1 MSTNVVIVILLVL
14 NFALLAALGFAVW
27 IIYTDYSKIRAWS
40 DPCEPLEPI
49 DVERVYGEV
58 VEK

>member
-1 MSTNVVIVILLVL
+1 MITLLICSLVL
-14 NFALLAALGFAVW
+14 NFALLGALAFAVW
-27 IIYTDYSKIRAWS
+27 IIYTDDNKIRVWS

-49 DVERVYGEV
+49 DVECVYGEA

>member
-1 MSTNVVIVILLVL
+1 MITLLICSIIL
-14 NFALLAALGFAVW
+14 NFALLGTLAFAVW
-27 IIYTDYSKIRAWS
+27 IIYTDDNKIRAWS

>member
-1 MSTNVVIVILLVL
+1 MTVLLICSLIL
-14 NFALLAALGFAVW
+14 NFVFLGALAFAVW
-27 IIYTDYSKIRAWS
+27 IIYTDDNKIRAWS

-49 DVERVYGEV
+49 DVECVYGEV

>member
-1 MSTNVVIVILLVL
+1 MSTNVVIVILLIL

-27 IIYTDYSKIRAWS
+27 IIYTDDSKIRAWS

>member
-27 IIYTDYSKIRAWS
+27 IIYTDDNKIRVWS

-49 DVERVYGEV
+49 DVECVYEEV

>member
-1 MSTNVVIVILLVL
+1 MITLLICSLVL
-14 NFALLAALGFAVW
+14 NIALLGALAFAVW
-27 IIYTDYSKIRAWS
+27 IIYTDDNKIRVWS

>member
-1 MSTNVVIVILLVL
+1 MTVLLICSLIL
-14 NFALLAALGFAVW
+14 NFAFLGALAFAVW
-27 IIYTDYSKIRAWS
+27 IIYTDDNKIRVWS

-49 DVERVYGEV
+49 DVESVYGEV

>member
-1 MSTNVVIVILLVL
+1 MIVILLVL

-27 IIYTDYSKIRAWS
+27 IIYTDDNKIRVWS

-49 DVERVYGEV
+49 DVECVYEEV

>member
-1 MSTNVVIVILLVL
+1 MIVILLVL

-27 IIYTDYSKIRAWS
+27 IIYTDDSKIRAWS

-49 DVERVYGEV
+49 DVECVYGEV

>member
-1 MSTNVVIVILLVL
+1 VIVILLVL
-14 NFALLAALGFAVW
+14 DFALLAALGFAVW
-27 IIYTDYSKIRAWS
+27 IIYTDDNKIRAWS

>member
-1 MSTNVVIVILLVL
+1 MSTNVVIVILLAL

-27 IIYTDYSKIRAWS
+27 IIYTDDNKIRAWS

-49 DVERVYGEV
+49 DVECVYGEV
-58 VEK
+58 AEK

>member
-1 MSTNVVIVILLVL
+1 MIVILLAL

-27 IIYTDYSKIRAWS
+27 IIYTDDNKIRTWS

>member
-1 MSTNVVIVILLVL
+1 MSTNLVIVILLIL

-27 IIYTDYSKIRAWS
+27 IIYTDDNKIRAWS

-49 DVERVYGEV
+49 DVECVFGEM

>member
-1 MSTNVVIVILLVL
+1 MSANVVIIILLIL

-27 IIYTDYSKIRAWS
+27 IIYTDDHKIRVWS

-49 DVERVYGEV
+49 DVECVYGEA

>member
-1 MSTNVVIVILLVL
+1 MSANVVIIILLVI

-27 IIYTDYSKIRAWS
+27 IIYTDDNKIRVWS

-49 DVERVYGEV
+49 DVECVYGEV

>member
-1 MSTNVVIVILLVL
+1 MVIILLVI
-14 NFALLAALGFAVW
+14 NIALLAALGFAVW
-27 IIYTDYSKIRAWS
+27 IIYTDDNKIRTWS

-49 DVERVYGEV
+49 DVECVYGEV

>member
-27 IIYTDYSKIRAWS
+27 IIYTDDNKIRAWS

-49 DVERVYGEV
+49 DVKCVYGEV

>member
-1 MSTNVVIVILLVL
+1 MIVILLIL

-27 IIYTDYSKIRAWS
+27 IIYTDDSKIRAWS